1 MSNRKILTQAR
12 QVIGACLNPGVQL
25 VHIWTGHP
33 NFSHCINSQMAS
45 YYTEP
50 SPIVKHLTDPSL
62 RFDLQATRSIL
73 HAAVSLKTPVV
84 ISDEI
89 KNCASAPD
97 YIYRPTPSTQLSDHQ
112 GRTVIERLIM
122 RLLRRSLKRG
132 STVFGNWNLRR
143 VVRIPE
149 SVWEAFLLAALQWWI
164 DDGTAPPQLAEI
176 IFGRDLGL

>member
-1 MSNRKILTQAR
+1 MSSRKILTQP
-12 QVIGACLNPGVQL
+12 QQTIGVCSNSGVPP
-25 VHIWTGHP
+25 VHIWAGHP
-33 NFSHCINSQMAS
+33 NFSHCINAQMAH
-45 YYTEP
+45 YYTKP

-62 RFDLQATRSIL
+62 RLDLQATRSIL

-84 ISDEI
+84 ICDAI

-97 YIYRPTPSTQLSDHQ
+97 YIYRSTPSIQLSDHQ

-122 RLLRRSLKRG
+122 RSLRRSLKRG
-132 STVFGNWNLRR
+132 TTVSGNWNLRR
-143 VVRIPE
+143 MVRIPGP
-149 SVWEAFLLAALQWWI
+149 VWDAFLLAALQWWI